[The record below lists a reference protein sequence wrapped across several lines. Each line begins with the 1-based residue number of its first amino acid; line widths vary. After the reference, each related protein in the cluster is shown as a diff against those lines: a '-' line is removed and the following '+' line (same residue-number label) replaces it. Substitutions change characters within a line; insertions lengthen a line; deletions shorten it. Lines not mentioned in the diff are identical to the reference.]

1 MQTGAAH
8 TGASDPVPPSARLD
22 LERFA
27 ATDLRHDPFDHL
39 MVRGFV
45 RPEACAAIKATFP
58 RIDRG
63 GSFPAS
69 TLACDPDFTAFL
81 EELQGPAVTQA
92 FAEKFSIDLTGRPTM
107 VTLRGQSRAKDG
119 RIHTDS
125 HTKLITALIYLND
138 DWDAEGG
145 RLRLLRGPEDI
156 SNYALEVTPEA
167 GTLLAFRC
175 TENAYHGHK
184 PFVGRRQSIQLNWLT
199 DSAVLKR
206 ELARHSVSAWS
217 KRLLRFARPRREV
230 S

>member
-1 MQTGAAH
+1 MQTGAAN
-8 TGASDPVPPSARLD
+8 TGASDPVPPSASLD
-22 LERFA
+22 LARFA
-27 ATDLRHDPFDHL
+27 ATGLRHDPFDHL

-45 RPEACAAIKATFP
+45 RPEACAAIEAAFP

-69 TLACDPDFTAFL
+69 VFDCDPDFTAL
-81 EELQGPAVTQA
+81 LDELQGPAVTQA
-92 FAEKFSIDLTGRPTM
+92 FAEKFSIDLRDRPTM

-125 HTKLITALIYLND
+125 RSKLITALIYLND
-138 DWDAEGG
+138 GWDAEGG
-145 RLRLLRGPEDI
+145 RLRLLHGPDDI
-156 SNYALEVTPEA
+156 SNYALEVTPER

-184 PFVGRRQSIQLNWLT
+184 PFTGRRLSVQLNWLT
-199 DSAVLKR
+199 DTAVLKR

-217 KRLLRFARPRREV
+217 KRLLRFARPQQNAD
-230 S
+230 